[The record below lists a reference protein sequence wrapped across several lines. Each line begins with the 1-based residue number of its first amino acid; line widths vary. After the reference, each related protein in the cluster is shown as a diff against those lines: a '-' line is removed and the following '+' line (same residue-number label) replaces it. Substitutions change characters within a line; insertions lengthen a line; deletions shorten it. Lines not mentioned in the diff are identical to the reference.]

1 MDRVEV
7 EGLTIAY
14 ERAGAGPALV
24 LLHGFVGD
32 SREWRR
38 QVDALSDA
46 FTVVA
51 WDAPGAGRS
60 SDPPESFRMPDYADC
75 LALFVEA
82 LRLEHPNV
90 VGLSFGGALA
100 LELYRRHPAVPSTLV
115 IAGGYAGWPGSLPAE
130 VWERRLAVSLQVS
143 ELPGDQFAEAMLPT
157 LFSESAPADR
167 VDEFAGIMSEFHPG
181 GFRAMAWST
190 AETNLRDVL
199 GRIEIPTLLVYG
211 DADVRASPVVG
222 EDLHAAIPGSK
233 LTVLPAVGHMMNV
246 EAAEQLNDE
255 IRSFLLEVRG

>member
-1 MDRVEV
+1 VDRVEV
-7 EGLTIAY
+7 EGLAIAY
-14 ERAGAGPALV
+14 ERAGAGPPIV

-38 QVDALSDA
+38 QVESLSDA

-75 LALFVEA
+75 LARFVDA
-82 LRLEHPNV
+82 LRLEGPNV

-100 LELYRRHPAVPSTLV
+100 LELYRRYPTVPSTLV

-130 VWERRLAVSLQVS
+130 VGEQRLAVSLQVS
-143 ELPGDQFAEAMLPT
+143 ELPGEQFAAAMLPT
-157 LFSESAPADR
+157 LFAESAPADR
-167 VDEFAGIMSEFHPG
+167 VDEFAGIMSEFHPA
-181 GFRAMAWST
+181 GFRAMVRSL

-199 GRIEIPTLLVYG
+199 GRIEIPTLLVYR
-211 DADVRASPVVG
+211 DRDIRASVAVG
-222 EDLHAAIPGSK
+222 EDLHAAIPGSR
-233 LTVLPAVGHMMNV
+233 LTVLAGVGHMMNV
-246 EAAEQLNDE
+246 EVAEQLNDE
-255 IRSFLLEVRG
+255 IRAFLLGLQG